1 MTGVE
6 SVGEGNDEAAP
17 RQVSVAELLAR
28 NGQST
33 DGARRRHRRAS
44 IDDDAPPA
52 EPATA
57 EPATAEPATAEPVA
71 GEPAAVAPERVELEP
86 VATAEADSQAVPHT
100 VGSAVLLAELLAAAA
115 VGAALWLGFRWLWS
129 QWPVV
134 ALVLALVVT
143 VAMVLGI
150 RLVRRVED
158 LTSMLLAVVVGLI
171 VTMSPAALTLVSGS

>member
-6 SVGEGNDEAAP
+6 SVGEGHDEAAP
-17 RQVSVAELLAR
+17 RQVSVAELVAR

-44 IDDDAPPA
+44 IDDDAPP
-52 EPATA
+52 A

-143 VAMVLGI
+143 VAMVLGV
-150 RLVRRVED
+150 RLVHRVED

-171 VTMSPAALTLVSGS
+171 VTMSPAALTRVSGS

>member
-1 MTGVE
+1 M
-6 SVGEGNDEAAP
+6 GEGNDEAAP

-57 EPATAEPATAEPVA
+57 EPVT
-71 GEPAAVAPERVELEP
+71 GEPAAVASERVELEP
-86 VATAEADSQAVPHT
+86 VAPAEAEPDSQAVPHT

>member
-1 MTGVE
+1 VTGVE

-57 EPATAEPATAEPVA
+57 EPVT
-71 GEPAAVAPERVELEP
+71 GEPAAVASERVELEP
-86 VATAEADSQAVPHT
+86 VAPAEAEPDSQAVPHT

>member
-57 EPATAEPATAEPVA
+57 EPVT
-71 GEPAAVAPERVELEP
+71 GEPAAVASERVELEP
-86 VATAEADSQAVPHT
+86 VAPAEAEPDSQAVPHT

>member
-1 MTGVE
+1 VA

-57 EPATAEPATAEPVA
+57 EPATAEPVT
-71 GEPAAVAPERVELEP
+71 GEPAAVASERVELEP
-86 VATAEADSQAVPHT
+86 VAPAEAEPDSQAVPHT

-129 QWPVV
+129 
-134 ALVLALVVT
+134 
-143 VAMVLGI
+143 
-150 RLVRRVED
+150 
-158 LTSMLLAVVVGLI
+158 
-171 VTMSPAALTLVSGS
+171 

>member
-1 MTGVE
+1 
-6 SVGEGNDEAAP
+6 VGEGNDEAAP

-57 EPATAEPATAEPVA
+57 EPVT
-71 GEPAAVAPERVELEP
+71 GEPAAVASERVELEP
-86 VATAEADSQAVPHT
+86 VAPAEAEPDSQAVPHT

>member
-57 EPATAEPATAEPVA
+57 EPVT
-71 GEPAAVAPERVELEP
+71 GEPAAVASERVELEP
-86 VATAEADSQAVPHT
+86 VAPAEAEPDSQAVPHT

-158 LTSMLLAVVVGLI
+158 LTSMMLAVVVGLI
-171 VTMSPAALTLVSGS
+171 VTMSPAALTLLSGS

>member
-1 MTGVE
+1 MTRVA

-28 NGQST
+28 NGQPT
-33 DGARRRHRRAS
+33 DGARGRHRRTG
-44 IDDDAPPA
+44 IDDAPPREQA
-52 EPATA
+52 TTEPAT
-57 EPATAEPATAEPVA
+57 TEPVA
-71 GEPAAVAPERVELEP
+71 SEPTAVASERAELEP
-86 VATAEADSQAVPHT
+86 VAPAEAEPDSQAAPHT

-115 VGAALWLGFRWLWS
+115 VGAASWLGFRWLWS

-150 RLVRRVED
+150 RLARRVED

-171 VTMSPAALTLVSGS
+171 VTMSPAALTLVSKS

>member
-1 MTGVE
+1 MTGVA

-57 EPATAEPATAEPVA
+57 EPVT
-71 GEPAAVAPERVELEP
+71 GEPAAVASERVELEP
-86 VATAEADSQAVPHT
+86 VAPAEAEADSQAVPHT
-100 VGSAVLLAELLAAAA
+100 VGSAVLLAELLAVAA

-158 LTSMLLAVVVGLI
+158 LTSMMLAVVVGLI

>member
-1 MTGVE
+1 VTGVE

-57 EPATAEPATAEPVA
+57 EPVT
-71 GEPAAVAPERVELEP
+71 GEPAAVASERVELEP
-86 VATAEADSQAVPHT
+86 VAPAEAEPDSQAVPHT

-134 ALVLALVVT
+134 SLVLALVVT
-143 VAMVLGI
+143 VAMVLGV
-150 RLVRRVED
+150 RLVHRVED

>member
-1 MTGVE
+1 MGE
-6 SVGEGNDEAAP
+6 SNDEAAP

-57 EPATAEPATAEPVA
+57 EPVT

-86 VATAEADSQAVPHT
+86 VAPAEAEPDSQAVPHT

-115 VGAALWLGFRWLWS
+115 VGASLWLGFRWLWS

-134 ALVLALVVT
+134 ALALALVVT
-143 VAMVLGI
+143 VAMVLGV
-150 RLVRRVED
+150 RLVRRVVD
-158 LTSMLLAVVVGLI
+158 LASMLLAVVVGLI
-171 VTMSPAALTLVSGS
+171 VTMSPAALTLVGQ